1 MRLRRWK
8 GRTKV
13 LQTTSRYSAVA
24 IALHWVIALLIVANI
39 ALGLGHELF
48 GRANELAIMAAHK
61 SIGLTIL
68 ALSLLRLAW
77 RVSHRPPPLPAAMPG
92 WQVLAAR
99 ATHLFFYVAIIALP
113 LTGWLT
119 ASASPL
125 RFPLEYFGMFQLPFL
140 PVEQSRSATGLWSEA
155 HEILAFTTIAVLGLH
170 IAGALKHQFF
180 DRDDVLARM
189 LPKV

>member
-77 RVSHRPPPLPAAMPG
+77 RLSHRPPPLPAAMPG
-92 WQVLAAR
+92 WPVLAAR
-99 ATHLFFYVAIIALP
+99 ATPLLFVVAIIALP
-113 LTGWLT
+113 PHGWLRD
-119 ASASPL
+119 SASPP
-125 RFPLEYFGMFQLPFL
+125 RFPLVNF
-140 PVEQSRSATGLWSEA
+140 R
-155 HEILAFTTIAVLGLH
+155 
-170 IAGALKHQFF
+170 
-180 DRDDVLARM
+180 
-189 LPKV
+189 

>member
-48 GRANELAIMAAHK
+48 GRVNELAIMAAHK

-77 RVSHRPPPLPAAMPG
+77 RLSPRTPPLPAEMPG
-92 WQVLAAR
+92 WQVMAGR
-99 ATHLFFYVAIIALP
+99 ATSLFFCVSMILLLP
-113 LTGWLT
+113 NRWG
-119 ASASPL
+119 
-125 RFPLEYFGMFQLPFL
+125 
-140 PVEQSRSATGLWSEA
+140 RSS
-155 HEILAFTTIAVLGLH
+155 
-170 IAGALKHQFF
+170 GAQ
-180 DRDDVLARM
+180 A
-189 LPKV
+189 

>member
-48 GRANELAIMAAHK
+48 GRANELAILAAHQ

-68 ALSLLRLAW
+68 APSLLRLAW
-77 RVSHRPPPLPAAMPG
+77 RLSPRPAPISPAMPG
-92 WQVLAAR
+92 GLVLAGR
-99 ATHLFFYVAIIALP
+99 AP
-113 LTGWLT
+113 
-119 ASASPL
+119 
-125 RFPLEYFGMFQLPFL
+125 QLVPS
-140 PVEQSRSATGLWSEA
+140 VSR
-155 HEILAFTTIAVLGLH
+155 I
-170 IAGALKHQFF
+170 
-180 DRDDVLARM
+180 
-189 LPKV
+189 